1 MTVSEIM
8 ENVDEVQGEFKIVY
22 YDEDKNERVELTE
35 EQDPRERRVQFIYC
49 EDNVLYFEVEMW
61 GQSDKFD
68 RIVAQSRWKGGAC
81 VW

>member
-22 YDEDKNERVELTE
+22 YDEAKNERVELTE

-49 EDNVLYFEVEMW
+49 EDNVLYFEVEM
-61 GQSDKFD
+61 
-68 RIVAQSRWKGGAC
+68 
-81 VW
+81 